1 MVRRRAW
8 AHSFTSGSFD
18 NCPDDRASLARLTT
32 ACAAPLLAQA
42 LSSRAPQATEKS
54 NSVFDSLSLPTLVLL
69 FAGAAAAVW
78 IAGVKLSNTT
88 DVLSARLGLGEAL
101 GGLILLAIVTNL
113 PEIAI
118 TASAALSNNLGVAI
132 GNILGGIA
140 IQTVVLVV
148 LDVFGVR
155 GPHPLTYRAA
165 SLVLVLEG
173 ALLIAVLWVVGLLL
187 LNKAR
192 SGLPWQ
198 ERGEAPESQEEPRG
212 HSKTMKDREAQ
223 GRGVSTGRAAAVFG
237 AAALV
242 TLGAGVVLERSGDT
256 IAGDIGMSG
265 VLFGATSLAA
275 ATSLPEVSTGIT
287 SVRLG
292 DYKLAV
298 SDIFGGNAFLPVLF
312 LMASLLSG
320 QAVLPQAQDTDI
332 YLTGL
337 GILLTAVYIWGL
349 VFRPRRRIFRMG
361 IDSLLVLILYA
372 IGIVGLIAVTY
383 R

>member
-1 MVRRRAW
+1 M
-8 AHSFTSGSFD
+8 
-18 NCPDDRASLARLTT
+18 
-32 ACAAPLLAQA
+32 
-42 LSSRAPQATEKS
+42 
-54 NSVFDSLSLPTLVLL
+54 FDSLSLPTLVLI
-69 FAGAAAAVW
+69 FAGAAAVVW

-88 DVLSARLGLGEAL
+88 DVLSSRLGLGEAL

-118 TASAALSNNLGVAI
+118 TASAALSNNLGVAV

-155 GPHPLTYRAA
+155 GPHPLTYLAA

-173 ALLIAVLWVVGLLL
+173 ALVMAVLTVVVMSTQLPSSLVFERITPGGLVIAVLWVVGLLL

-198 ERGEAPESQEEPRG
+198 ERGEAPESQGEPRG
-212 HSKTMKDREAQ
+212 HSKVKKDQEARI
-223 GRGVSTGRAAAVFG
+223 RGKSTGRAAAVFG
-237 AAALV
+237 AAALF
-242 TLGAGVVLERSGDT
+242 TLGAGVVLERSGDA

-275 ATSLPEVSTGIT
+275 ATSLPEISTGIAA
-287 SVRLG
+287 VRLG

-349 VFRPRRRIFRMG
+349 VFRPRRRIFHMG
-361 IDSLLVLILYA
+361 VDSLTVLVLYA
-372 IGIVGLIAVTY
+372 VGIAGLVAVALGGGG
-383 R
+383 